1 MCVQCVRALR
11 ACIACVHC
19 VYALRVCIA
28 CVRWTLVGTTVLA
41 LRSSVGPCTF
51 TPRLSLCVV
60 ACGSSDAPHWSAHAQ
75 HTRATSCHT
84 RHLPLAIHT
93 TSATRF
99 TIHNSRFTIQITHGA
114 GDTPRAGS
122 HRSAACTP
130 RHIRTHLPQY
140 GEGGGPTWRKSSG
153 NDCTDARS
161 NAEACSLSPQPAYTD
176 GATTNC
182 NCPPTALQLAAGM
195 ACAQIPYSQDH
206 SPRSYGSTQ
215 ESQRGAR

>member
-1 MCVQCVRALR
+1 MG
-11 ACIACVHC
+11 
-19 VYALRVCIA
+19 RV
-28 CVRWTLVGTTVLA
+28 T
-41 LRSSVGPCTF
+41 
-51 TPRLSLCVV
+51 
-60 ACGSSDAPHWSAHAQ
+60 
-75 HTRATSCHT
+75 
-84 RHLPLAIHT
+84 
-93 TSATRF
+93 
-99 TIHNSRFTIQITHGA
+99 
-114 GDTPRAGS
+114 GS

-176 GATTNC
+176 GATANC

-206 SPRSYGSTQ
+206 SLDPTGRRRNHS
-215 ESQRGAR
+215 EEHAEEHE